1 MLSCSGIDFVY
12 KIYFVMME
20 VFCDVG

>member
-1 MLSCSGIDFVY
+1 MLSCSGIDSVY

-20 VFCDVG
+20 IFCDVG